1 MPTISIGEYILNR
14 IKELRIDIIFGVPG
28 DFNMPLL
35 DLIEY
40 DSKLVWCSS
49 ANELNASYAAD
60 GYSRVRGVSALVTS
74 FGLGEISSMNGIAG
88 SYSEMV
94 SVIHIVGTP
103 RTVVSTSNV
112 TQNHTVGNGDYDI
125 FYKMSSMISAASTN
139 VTLVNAIAEIDRVIQ
154 TTVTN
159 KRPGYIGIP
168 INMIQARVEVPSI
181 IPLQLSFPKN
191 PEELQSVALKQIL
204 KEIKTAKYPTIIVDG
219 CILRHGLEIEVNKFV
234 ERSGFPTFSAPMGKG
249 SVNTEL
255 ANYRGIYC
263 CDEVSLSGIEAE
275 IQKADLLIEIGSIK
289 ADFNTG
295 HFSFGLE
302 KTKTISLNSSITIIY
317 HAEYPG
323 IGMHELLPLVTASL
337 PTEKAQF
344 KYSPRIRP
352 KPIDIN
358 TNEIS
363 HNYLWNKVP
372 EYIGPN
378 NIIVGEIGSSEVA
391 LFNMEC
397 PKNTIFISQILW
409 ASTGY
414 SVSAAVGAA
423 MADRSRKVYL
433 FVSNDAFL
441 VTAQEISAFIR
452 QGLTPVICLLKNNNY
467 RTEKLVHGPYCTY
480 NNFKMWEYS
489 RSLNFFG
496 GDAKENKTKGKKHA
510 IVGIK
515 AKVNTPQEFESA
527 MRKITQ
533 QTDKIHF
540 LEIIMPSTEDSCDS
554 NLIIDP

>member
-1 MPTISIGEYILNR
+1 MSTISIGEYILNR
-14 IKELRIDIIFGVPG
+14 IKELCIDTVFGVPG

-35 DLIEY
+35 DLIDY
-40 DSKLVWCSS
+40 DSELVWCSS

-60 GYSRVRGVSALVTS
+60 GYSRVRGISALVTS
-74 FGLGEISSMNGIAG
+74 FGLGELSSMNGLAG

-94 SVIHIVGTP
+94 PVIHIVGTP
-103 RTVVSTSNV
+103 RTIVSDSSV
-112 TQNHTVGNGDYDI
+112 TQSHAVGNGDYDI

-139 VTLVNAIAEIDRVIQ
+139 VTLVDAIEEIDRVIQ
-154 TTVTN
+154 TAVIN

-168 INMIQARVEVPSI
+168 INLIHARVEVPKI
-181 IPLQLSFPKN
+181 IPLQLSSPKN

-204 KEIKTAKYPTIIVDG
+204 KEIKAAKYPIVIVDG

-295 HFSFGLE
+295 HFSFGPE
-302 KTKTISLNSSITIIY
+302 RTKTISLNSRITIIY

-323 IGMHELLPLVTASL
+323 VGMHELLPLVTASL

-344 KYSPRIRP
+344 EYSPRIRP
-352 KPIDIN
+352 NPIDASM
-358 TNEIS
+358 NEIT

-372 EYIGPN
+372 EYVGPN
-378 NIIVGEIGSSEVA
+378 NIIVGEIGSSEIA

-409 ASTGY
+409 VSTGY

-441 VTAQEISAFIR
+441 VTAQEIEVFIR

-467 RTEKLVHGPYCTY
+467 RTEKLVHGPYCMY

-489 RSLNFFG
+489 RSLNFSG
-496 GDAKENKTKGKKHA
+496 GNTNENKATGRKHA
-510 IVGIK
+510 IVGIE

-527 MRKITQ
+527 MKKITQ

-540 LEIIMPSTEDSCDS
+540 LEIVMPRTEDSCDS
-554 NLIIDP
+554 SLITDP